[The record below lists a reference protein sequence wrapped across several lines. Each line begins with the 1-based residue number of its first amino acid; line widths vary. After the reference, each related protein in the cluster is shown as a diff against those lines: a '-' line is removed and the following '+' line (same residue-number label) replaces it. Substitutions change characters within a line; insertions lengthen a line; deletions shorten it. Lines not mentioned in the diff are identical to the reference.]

1 MKVGDLVVRNMGG
14 IDFKDMKGIVL
25 GIRQVGNKT
34 HYKIAWANKDNKLVS
49 DRWRREEFTLIQSA
63 K

>member
-14 IDFKDMKGIVL
+14 IIFKDMKGIVL

-34 HYKIAWANKDNKLVS
+34 YYKIAWTKGNLVS
-49 DRWRREEFTLIQSA
+49 DRWGREEFTLIQSA